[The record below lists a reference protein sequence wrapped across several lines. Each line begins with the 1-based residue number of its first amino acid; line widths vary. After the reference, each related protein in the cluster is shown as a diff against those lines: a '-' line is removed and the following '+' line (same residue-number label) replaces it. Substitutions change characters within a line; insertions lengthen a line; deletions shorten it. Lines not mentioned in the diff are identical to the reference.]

1 MWVPAAVVLLALPNA
16 PQKRRS
22 WKLFGLGLAIM
33 AFRYGAL
40 WNVNYLLARFVPATL
55 FHDPEL
61 RSFDVWFYSL
71 IAGKTVGYTGLFPLV
86 HSTVLIHLLENSY
99 LVLFSEVVL
108 VLLIK
113 VQSEGADEA
122 SLFLIRLFSLYAIG
136 AACFLIYPAI
146 GPCLYYPESTDATRA
161 LSSTLALTSG
171 MLNDYRAA
179 VSGGALKGYGYFIA
193 VPSLHVL
200 ATLFLQVCLLRY
212 RTLSII
218 FLPINIMV
226 ILSTF
231 FLGYH
236 YLLDIVIAVIILGIA
251 IAWTRRTQTKR
262 LA

>member
-1 MWVPAAVVLLALPNA
+1 
-16 PQKRRS
+16 
-22 WKLFGLGLAIM
+22 M